1 MALHPQAK
9 LVVDAMAGAVAAG
22 KRRNVEELTPSA
34 TDHLAPGTDGDIP
47 VRLYRPA
54 GSDAAA
60 PLPVLVYYHGGGWV
74 IGNLESHDSLCRKI
88 ANAGGFVVAA
98 VDYRLG
104 PESRFPAAVEDA
116 FAAVQWLAA
125 GPGGLAI
132 DNTRIAVSGDSAG
145 GNLSAVVTLLAR
157 DQGPALAHQ
166 ALIYP
171 ATHFRRNTASH
182 TEFAEGYLLTAAA
195 QDWFRDHYLNDAAD
209 RDDWRASPL
218 LAEDHSGLPPALVI
232 TAECDP
238 LRDEGKAYADKLAAA
253 AGDGG

>member
-1 MALHPQAK
+1 MPENRE
-9 LVVDAMAGAVAAG
+9 
-22 KRRNVEELTPSA
+22 RRWVCC
-34 TDHLAPGTDGDIP
+34 GRR
-47 VRLYRPA
+47 RLP
-54 GSDAAA
+54 
-60 PLPVLVYYHGGGWV
+60 
-74 IGNLESHDSLCRKI
+74 
-88 ANAGGFVVAA
+88 
-98 VDYRLG
+98 LG
-104 PESRFPAAVEDA
+104 PGIAFPAAVEDA

-125 GPGGLAI
+125 GAGGLAI

-238 LRDEGKAYADKLAAA
+238 LRDKGKAYADKLAAA
-253 AGDGG
+253 GGEVTYSCYPGQIHNFFNLGQFIDAAAVAVDEVASHVRKAFDA